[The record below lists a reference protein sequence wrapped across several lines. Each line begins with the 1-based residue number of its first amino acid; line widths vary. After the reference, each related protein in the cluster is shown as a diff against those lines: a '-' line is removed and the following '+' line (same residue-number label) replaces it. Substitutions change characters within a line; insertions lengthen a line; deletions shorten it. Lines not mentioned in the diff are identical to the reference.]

1 MKHHFPLLALLSF
14 IFTGCP
20 TYTADCPVY
29 EDLNQDQDVTIY
41 DLKQLTEDWA
51 AEAIVCEDL
60 CASIE
65 YQISGFDTEIDDCS
79 LELDI
84 QAYHE
89 NQTCRNPDMTQNWH
103 SKKLALRNVWKLT
116 S

>member
-20 TYTADCPVY
+20 KYTADCPVY

-51 AEAIVCEDL
+51 TEAIACESL

-84 QAYHE
+84 QAYQDDPASAE
-89 NQTCRNPDMTQNWH
+89 DSTVVGNIQCTGL
-103 SKKLALRNVWKLT
+103 SVALCE
-116 S
+116 